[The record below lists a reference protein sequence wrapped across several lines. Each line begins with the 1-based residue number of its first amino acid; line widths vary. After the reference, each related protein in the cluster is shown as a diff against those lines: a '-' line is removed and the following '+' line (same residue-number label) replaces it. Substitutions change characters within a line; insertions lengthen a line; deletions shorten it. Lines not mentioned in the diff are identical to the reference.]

1 MKTMWLSLVLV
12 SLAAYP
18 ALAQSQQNDY
28 QPGKII
34 SIKKLPPEAPYEGD
48 ANQAPL
54 KASVSRY
61 NVSTQVGDTVYVYQ
75 YKTESG
81 EVVPWEP
88 GQTHDVRV
96 KGNVIHVKRATGED
110 GHYSILSKSK
120 AEANTQSPQ

>member
-12 SLAAYP
+12 WLAAYP
-18 ALAQSQQNDY
+18 ALAQAQQNDY
-28 QPGKII
+28 EQGKII
-34 SIKKLPPEAPYEGD
+34 SIKKLPPAAPYEGD

-88 GQTHDVRV
+88 GQTQDVRV

-110 GHYSILSKSK
+110 GHYSIVSRAK
-120 AEANTQSPQ
+120 ANTQSAPQ